1 MFGFRVPETFDR
13 PYAALSVTELAALA
27 HVAVP
32 WFRDYIYHPARREP
46 RDDSPD
52 RSIWTQ
58 VTDLA
63 AHPELSRFAADVDT
77 IVVELVERDAYN
89 RDLPSLLKPFLDPA
103 PASAGERRRAASR
116 RGRRA
121 GSLTA

>member
-32 WFRDYIYHPARREP
+32 VVP
-46 RDDSPD
+46 RLHLPS
-52 RSIWTQ
+52 RSAGTAGRLAGPVIWTQ

-77 IVVELVERDAYN
+77 IVVELVERGAYN
-89 RDLPSLLKPFLDPA
+89 RDLRSLKPFLHPA
-103 PASAGERRRAASR
+103 PASAGGLHRAA
-116 RGRRA
+116 GA
-121 GSLTA
+121 ALVA